1 MTDSG
6 AIKPRLPAY
15 KKEGDYAPP
24 PPAVLNGGGLAV
36 ATGTPSLK
44 IRAIEEPPRAES
56 DTLVSAVAK
65 IYQVVTAKIAY
76 HEREAQKLRDSLKP
90 FAAISPRPSVAT
102 ENEISAD
109 AIRAVLNIADQ
120 LNLTGESKP

>member
-6 AIKPRLPAY
+6 AIKPRIPAY
-15 KKEGDYAPP
+15 KTEGNYATP
-24 PPAVLNGGGLAV
+24 PPAVLNGVGPPV
-36 ATGTPSLK
+36 AKPLS

-90 FAAISPRPSVAT
+90 FAAISPRPAAAT
-102 ENEISAD
+102 DNEISAD

-120 LNLTGESKP
+120 LNLNGDTKP